1 MDNQQGP
8 SVYTGTSARC
18 YVAAWIGGEF
28 GGEWIHV
35 HVMTESLCCAPE
47 TITTVITG
55 YTPVQNK
62 KFKKIKKCLKKRE
75 MMR

>member
-8 SVYTGTSARC
+8 TVHPGTSAQC
-18 YVAAWIGGEF
+18 YLDRRGVWGRMDSCAC
-28 GGEWIHV
+28 
-35 HVMTESLCCAPE
+35 MTESLRCAPE

-62 KFKKIKKCLKKRE
+62 KLKKIKKCLKKRE